1 MLTELVF
8 LLEFLQMT
16 FSVAIFCLESD
27 EENESGAAGQQ
38 QRRRTPQKRQRRSNA
53 NRSNNYDANAAAA
66 AAQQPQQPK
75 ERPDAKHHLKVL
87 LPPQATIL
95 SLGLNHISRILPI
108 FAKTQAYL

>member
-1 MLTELVF
+1 
-8 LLEFLQMT
+8 MT

-95 SLGLNHISRILPI
+95 SLGLFISHHLTFQAFYRFSLKLKPI
-108 FAKTQAYL
+108 YNRMFF